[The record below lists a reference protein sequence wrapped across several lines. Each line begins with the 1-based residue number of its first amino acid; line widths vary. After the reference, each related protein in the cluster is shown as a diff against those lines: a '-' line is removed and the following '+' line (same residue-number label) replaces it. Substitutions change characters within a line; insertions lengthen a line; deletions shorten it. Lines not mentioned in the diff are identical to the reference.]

1 MFNVAL
7 SSSLK
12 FQGIALGRSRLFEVK
27 HVANVIWLMTS
38 SMPFLNTNRESISRG
53 AICYVYL
60 DHLLDLESSISL
72 RVIAKGT
79 TPSYSGITAII

>member
-38 SMPFLNTNRESISRG
+38 SMPFLNTNRESTSRG
-53 AICYVYL
+53 PSVTYL
-60 DHLLDLESSISL
+60 DHLLDLESSISP

-79 TPSYSGITAII
+79 TQSYSGITAII

>member
-38 SMPFLNTNRESISRG
+38 SMPFLNTNRESTSRG
-53 AICYVYL
+53 PSVTCTSIICSTSSLPSVYEL
-60 DHLLDLESSISL
+60 SQKERLHHIHAAQL
-72 RVIAKGT
+72 
-79 TPSYSGITAII
+79 